1 MSPRKYFK
9 VGTKSGCRVFL
20 TTLYKNFPFFFRCNM
35 FLFLTGH
42 KTRDY
47 VICRSTSRKFAIL
60 KQNALH
66 LDVRS
71 VCAKCT
77 SAFTQTLAR
86 VSAQAL
92 NIARKTKQ
100 TTEGELM
107 TEYHRNPTCLRV
119 SPVRG

>member
-1 MSPRKYFK
+1 MFTEKICLPGNTSKWAPK
-9 VGTKSGCRVFL
+9 VGVGFFL

-60 KQNALH
+60 KQNALN
-66 LDVRS
+66 LYVRS

-100 TTEGELM
+100 TTEGALM
-107 TEYHRNPTCLRV
+107 TEYHR
-119 SPVRG
+119 